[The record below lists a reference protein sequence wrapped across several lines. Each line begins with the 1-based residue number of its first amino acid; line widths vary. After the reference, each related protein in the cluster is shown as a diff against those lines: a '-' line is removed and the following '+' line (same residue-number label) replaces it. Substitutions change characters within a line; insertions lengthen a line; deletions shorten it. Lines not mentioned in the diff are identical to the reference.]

1 MQNEKSKD
9 KKFKDEKSIDDE
21 FKDKLLTALQDS
33 EIQSEIRKIII
44 SGKKSDAAPSE
55 IGSAKN
61 EELQNKI
68 EELKSELEQ
77 MRNENERIHT
87 ENERIHAESKLLKQ
101 KNQSMAEA
109 KTTAEQR
116 CEEQRKELEHQKMEL
131 KQYEEYVAKQAVQLK
146 DIQNEISGYRVFDEA
161 VTLFRAYCSLPS
173 DVLRKAAS
181 IIRPES
187 TDLFFAM
194 GCQKDNVLALWDF
207 MKSEWERLGDSET
220 KMLLETLT
228 YFLKMINNQYQRP
241 RFQWMDCHVGDPFD
255 DKLHIRT
262 ADSSRYSG
270 EIRQVCIPGIVNV
283 YNGETVVRK
292 SLVIV

>member
-1 MQNEKSKD
+1 MQDE
-9 KKFKDEKSIDDE
+9 KFKDEKSKDE
-21 FKDKLLTALQDS
+21 KPTFKDKLLTALQDS

-44 SGKKSDAAPSE
+44 SGEKSDAAPSE

-61 EELQNKI
+61 EELKNKI
-68 EELKSELEQ
+68 EELRSELEQ
-77 MRNENERIHT
+77 IRSENKRIHEENE
-87 ENERIHAESKLLKQ
+87 LLEQ
-101 KNQSMAEA
+101 RYQSMAEA
-109 KTTAEQR
+109 RTAAEQQ
-116 CEEQRKELEHQKMEL
+116 CEEQREELEHQKMKL

-187 TDLFFAM
+187 ADLFFAM

-207 MKSEWERLGDSET
+207 MKSEWERLGESET
-220 KMLLETLT
+220 KILLETLT

-241 RFQWMDCHVGDPFD
+241 IFQWMDCHVGDPFD

>member
-1 MQNEKSKD
+1 MQDE
-9 KKFKDEKSIDDE
+9 KFKDEKSKDE
-21 FKDKLLTALQDS
+21 KPKFKDRLLTALQDS

-44 SGKKSDAAPSE
+44 SGEKSDAAPSE

-61 EELQNKI
+61 EELKNKI

-77 MRNENERIHT
+77 MRNENERIHA
-87 ENERIHAESKLLKQ
+87 ENELLKQ

-109 KTTAEQR
+109 RTAAEQQ
-116 CEEQRKELEHQKMEL
+116 CEEQRKELEHQKMKL

-187 TDLFFAM
+187 ADLFFAM

-207 MKSEWERLGDSET
+207 MKSEWERLGESET
-220 KMLLETLT
+220 KILLETLT

-241 RFQWMDCHVGDPFD
+241 IFQWMDCHVGDPFD

>member
-1 MQNEKSKD
+1 MQDE
-9 KKFKDEKSIDDE
+9 KFKDEKSKDE
-21 FKDKLLTALQDS
+21 KSKDEKPKFKDKLLTALQDS

-77 MRNENERIHT
+77 MRNENERIH
-87 ENERIHAESKLLKQ
+87 AESELLKQ

-109 KTTAEQR
+109 KTAAEQQ
-116 CEEQRKELEHQKMEL
+116 CEVQRKELEHQKMKL
-131 KQYEEYVAKQAVQLK
+131 KQYEEYAAKQALQLK

-187 TDLFFAM
+187 ADLFFAM

-207 MKSEWERLGDSET
+207 MKSEWERLGESET
-220 KMLLETLT
+220 KILLETLT

-241 RFQWMDCHVGDPFD
+241 IFQWMDCHVGDPFD

>member
-1 MQNEKSKD
+1 MQDE
-9 KKFKDEKSIDDE
+9 KFKDEKSKDE
-21 FKDKLLTALQDS
+21 KPKFKDKLLTALQDS

-44 SGKKSDAAPSE
+44 SGEKSDAAPSE

-61 EELQNKI
+61 EALQNKI

-77 MRNENERIHT
+77 MRNENK
-87 ENERIHAESKLLKQ
+87 RIHAESELLKQ

-109 KTTAEQR
+109 RTAAEQQ
-116 CEEQRKELEHQKMEL
+116 CEGQREELEHQKMKL
-131 KQYEEYVAKQAVQLK
+131 KQYEEYAAKQAVQLK

-187 TDLFFAM
+187 ADLFFAM

-207 MKSEWERLGDSET
+207 MKSEWERLGESET
-220 KMLLETLT
+220 KILLETLT

-241 RFQWMDCHVGDPFD
+241 IFQWMDCHVGDPFD

>member
-1 MQNEKSKD
+1 MQDE
-9 KKFKDEKSIDDE
+9 KFKDEKSKDE
-21 FKDKLLTALQDS
+21 KPKFKDKLLTALQDS

-44 SGKKSDAAPSE
+44 SGEKSDAAPSE

-77 MRNENERIHT
+77 LRNK
-87 ENERIHAESKLLKQ
+87 NERIHAESELLKQ

-109 KTTAEQR
+109 KTAAEQQ
-116 CEEQRKELEHQKMEL
+116 CEVQRKELEHQKMKL
-131 KQYEEYVAKQAVQLK
+131 KQYEEYAAKQAVQLK
-146 DIQNEISGYRVFDEA
+146 DIQNEISGYRVFDKA

-187 TDLFFAM
+187 ADLFFAM

-207 MKSEWERLGDSET
+207 MKSEWERLGESET
-220 KMLLETLT
+220 KILLETLT

-241 RFQWMDCHVGDPFD
+241 IFQWMDCHVGDSFD

>member
-1 MQNEKSKD
+1 MQ
-9 KKFKDEKSIDDE
+9 DEK

-44 SGKKSDAAPSE
+44 LGEESDAAPSE

-61 EELQNKI
+61 EELKNKI

-77 MRNENERIHT
+77 MRNENERIH
-87 ENERIHAESKLLKQ
+87 AESELLKQ

-109 KTTAEQR
+109 RTAAEQQ
-116 CEEQRKELEHQKMEL
+116 CEVQRKELEHQKMKL

-187 TDLFFAM
+187 ADLFFAM

-207 MKSEWERLGDSET
+207 MKSEWERLGESET
-220 KMLLETLT
+220 KILLETLT

-241 RFQWMDCHVGDPFD
+241 IFQWMDCHVGDPFD

-283 YNGETVVRK
+283 YNGETVVKK

>member
-1 MQNEKSKD
+1 MQDE
-9 KKFKDEKSIDDE
+9 KFKDEKSKDE
-21 FKDKLLTALQDS
+21 KPKDEKPKFKDRLLTALQDS

-44 SGKKSDAAPSE
+44 SGEKSDAAPSE

-61 EELQNKI
+61 EELKNKI

-77 MRNENERIHT
+77 MRNENERIHA
-87 ENERIHAESKLLKQ
+87 ENELLKQ

-109 KTTAEQR
+109 RTAAEQQ
-116 CEEQRKELEHQKMEL
+116 CAVQRKELEHQKMKL

-187 TDLFFAM
+187 ADLFFAM

-207 MKSEWERLGDSET
+207 MKSEWERLGESET
-220 KMLLETLT
+220 KILLETLT

-241 RFQWMDCHVGDPFD
+241 IFQWMDCHVGDPFD

>member
-1 MQNEKSKD
+1 MQ
-9 KKFKDEKSIDDE
+9 DEK

-44 SGKKSDAAPSE
+44 SGEESDVAPSE

-77 MRNENERIHT
+77 MRNENERIH
-87 ENERIHAESKLLKQ
+87 AESELLKQ

-109 KTTAEQR
+109 RTAAEQQ
-116 CEEQRKELEHQKMEL
+116 CEEQRKELEDQKMKL

-187 TDLFFAM
+187 ADLFFAM

-207 MKSEWERLGDSET
+207 MKSEWERLGESET
-220 KMLLETLT
+220 KILLETLT

-241 RFQWMDCHVGDPFD
+241 IFQWMDCHVGDPFD

>member
-1 MQNEKSKD
+1 MQ
-9 KKFKDEKSIDDE
+9 DEK

-44 SGKKSDAAPSE
+44 SGEKSDAAPSE

-61 EELQNKI
+61 EELKNKI

-77 MRNENERIHT
+77 MRNENERIH
-87 ENERIHAESKLLKQ
+87 AESELLKQ

-109 KTTAEQR
+109 RTAAEQR
-116 CEEQRKELEHQKMEL
+116 CEEQRKELEDQKMKL

-187 TDLFFAM
+187 ADLFFAM

-207 MKSEWERLGDSET
+207 MKSEWERLGESET
-220 KMLLETLT
+220 KILLETLT

-241 RFQWMDCHVGDPFD
+241 IFQWMDCHVGDPFD

>member
-1 MQNEKSKD
+1 MQDEKSKD
-9 KKFKDEKSIDDE
+9 EKSKDEKPK
-21 FKDKLLTALQDS
+21 FKDKLLAALQDS

-44 SGKKSDAAPSE
+44 SGEKSDAAPSE

-77 MRNENERIHT
+77 MRNENERIH
-87 ENERIHAESKLLKQ
+87 AESKLLKQ

-109 KTTAEQR
+109 RTEAEQQ
-116 CEEQRKELEHQKMEL
+116 CEAQRKELEHQKMEL

-187 TDLFFAM
+187 ADLFFAM

-207 MKSEWERLGDSET
+207 MKSEWERLGESET
-220 KMLLETLT
+220 KILLETLT

-241 RFQWMDCHVGDPFD
+241 IFQWMDCHVGDPFD

>member
-1 MQNEKSKD
+1 MQDKKSKDEKSKD
-9 KKFKDEKSIDDE
+9 EKPE

-44 SGKKSDAAPSE
+44 SGEKSDAAPSE

-68 EELKSELEQ
+68 EELKSKLEQ
-77 MRNENERIHT
+77 MRNENERIH
-87 ENERIHAESKLLKQ
+87 AESELLKQ

-109 KTTAEQR
+109 RTEAEQQ
-116 CEEQRKELEHQKMEL
+116 CEAQRKELEHQKMEL

-161 VTLFRAYCSLPS
+161 VTRFRAYCSLPS

-187 TDLFFAM
+187 ADLFFAM

-207 MKSEWERLGDSET
+207 MKSEWERLGESET
-220 KMLLETLT
+220 KILLETLT

-241 RFQWMDCHVGDPFD
+241 IFQWMDCHVGDPFD

>member
-1 MQNEKSKD
+1 MQDE
-9 KKFKDEKSIDDE
+9 KFKDEKSKDE
-21 FKDKLLTALQDS
+21 KPKFKDRLLTALQDS

-44 SGKKSDAAPSE
+44 SGEKSDAASSE

-61 EELQNKI
+61 EELKNKI

-77 MRNENERIHT
+77 MRNENERIHA
-87 ENERIHAESKLLKQ
+87 ENELLKQ

-109 KTTAEQR
+109 RTAAEQQ
-116 CEEQRKELEHQKMEL
+116 CEEQRKELEHQKMKL

-187 TDLFFAM
+187 ADLFFAM

-207 MKSEWERLGDSET
+207 MKSEWERLGESET
-220 KMLLETLT
+220 KILLETLT

-241 RFQWMDCHVGDPFD
+241 IFQWMDCHVGDPFD

>member
-1 MQNEKSKD
+1 MQDE
-9 KKFKDEKSIDDE
+9 KFKDEKSKDE
-21 FKDKLLTALQDS
+21 KPKFKDKLLTALEDS

-44 SGKKSDAAPSE
+44 SGEKSDAAPSE

-61 EELQNKI
+61 EELKNKI

-77 MRNENERIHT
+77 MRNENK
-87 ENERIHAESKLLKQ
+87 RIHAESELLKQ

-109 KTTAEQR
+109 KTAAEQQ
-116 CEEQRKELEHQKMEL
+116 CEGQRKELEHQKMKL

-187 TDLFFAM
+187 ADLFFAM

-207 MKSEWERLGDSET
+207 MKSEWERLGESET
-220 KMLLETLT
+220 KILLETLT

-241 RFQWMDCHVGDPFD
+241 IFQWMDCHVGDPFD

>member
-1 MQNEKSKD
+1 MQDE
-9 KKFKDEKSIDDE
+9 KFKDEKSKDE
-21 FKDKLLTALQDS
+21 KPKFKDKLLAALQDS
-33 EIQSEIRKIII
+33 EIQSEIRKIIM
-44 SGKKSDAAPSE
+44 SGEKSDAAPSE

-68 EELKSELEQ
+68 EDLKSALEQ
-77 MRNENERIHT
+77 MRKENK
-87 ENERIHAESKLLKQ
+87 RIHAESELLKQ
-101 KNQSMAEA
+101 ENQSMAEA
-109 KTTAEQR
+109 RTKAEQR
-116 CEEQRKELEHQKMEL
+116 CEEQRKELEDQKMKL

-187 TDLFFAM
+187 ADLFFAM

-207 MKSEWERLGDSET
+207 MKSEWERLGESET
-220 KMLLETLT
+220 KILLETLT

-241 RFQWMDCHVGDPFD
+241 IFQWMDCHVGDPFD

>member
-1 MQNEKSKD
+1 MQDE
-9 KKFKDEKSIDDE
+9 KFKDEKSKDE
-21 FKDKLLTALQDS
+21 KPKFKDKLLTALQDS

-44 SGKKSDAAPSE
+44 SGEKSDATPSE

-77 MRNENERIHT
+77 MRNENK
-87 ENERIHAESKLLKQ
+87 RIHAESELLKQ

-109 KTTAEQR
+109 RTAAEQQ
-116 CEEQRKELEHQKMEL
+116 CEGQREELEHQKMKL

-187 TDLFFAM
+187 ADLFFAM

-207 MKSEWERLGDSET
+207 MKSEWERLGESET
-220 KMLLETLT
+220 KILLETLT

-241 RFQWMDCHVGDPFD
+241 IFQWMDCHVGDPFD

>member
-1 MQNEKSKD
+1 MQ
-9 KKFKDEKSIDDE
+9 DEK

-44 SGKKSDAAPSE
+44 SGEKSDAAPSE

-61 EELQNKI
+61 EALQNKI

-77 MRNENERIHT
+77 MRNENERIH
-87 ENERIHAESKLLKQ
+87 AESELLKQ

-109 KTTAEQR
+109 RTAAEQQ
-116 CEEQRKELEHQKMEL
+116 CEVQRKELEHQKMKL

-187 TDLFFAM
+187 ADLFFAM

-207 MKSEWERLGDSET
+207 MKSEWERLSESET
-220 KMLLETLT
+220 KILLETLT

-241 RFQWMDCHVGDPFD
+241 IFQWMDCHVGDPFD

>member
-1 MQNEKSKD
+1 MQ
-9 KKFKDEKSIDDE
+9 DEK

-44 SGKKSDAAPSE
+44 SGEKSDAAPSE

-61 EELQNKI
+61 EALQNKI

-77 MRNENERIHT
+77 MRNENERIH
-87 ENERIHAESKLLKQ
+87 AESELLKQ

-109 KTTAEQR
+109 RTAAEQQ
-116 CEEQRKELEHQKMEL
+116 CEVQRKELEHQKMKL

-187 TDLFFAM
+187 ADLFFAM

-207 MKSEWERLGDSET
+207 MKSEWERLGESET
-220 KMLLETLT
+220 KILLETLT

-241 RFQWMDCHVGDPFD
+241 IFQWMDCHVGDPFD

>member
-1 MQNEKSKD
+1 MQDE
-9 KKFKDEKSIDDE
+9 KFKDEKSKDE
-21 FKDKLLTALQDS
+21 KPNFKDKLLTALQDS

-44 SGKKSDAAPSE
+44 SGEKSDAAPSE

-61 EELQNKI
+61 EELKNKI

-77 MRNENERIHT
+77 MRNENK
-87 ENERIHAESKLLKQ
+87 RIHAESELLKQ

-109 KTTAEQR
+109 RTAAEQQ
-116 CEEQRKELEHQKMEL
+116 CEGQRKELEHQKMKL

-187 TDLFFAM
+187 ADLFFAM

-207 MKSEWERLGDSET
+207 MKSEWERLGESET
-220 KMLLETLT
+220 KILLETLT

-241 RFQWMDCHVGDPFD
+241 IFQWMDCHVGDPFD

>member
-1 MQNEKSKD
+1 MQDEKSKD
-9 KKFKDEKSIDDE
+9 EKPK
-21 FKDKLLTALQDS
+21 FKDKLLAALQDS

-44 SGKKSDAAPSE
+44 SGEKSDAVPIE

-68 EELKSELEQ
+68 EELRSELEQ
-77 MRNENERIHT
+77 IRNENERIHE
-87 ENERIHAESKLLKQ
+87 ENELLEQ
-101 KNQSMAEA
+101 RYQSMAEA
-109 KTTAEQR
+109 KTAAEQQ
-116 CEEQRKELEHQKMEL
+116 CAVQRKELEHQKMKL
-131 KQYEEYVAKQAVQLK
+131 KQYEEYAAKQAVQLK

-187 TDLFFAM
+187 ADLFFAM

-207 MKSEWERLGDSET
+207 MKSEWERLGESET
-220 KMLLETLT
+220 KILLETLT

-241 RFQWMDCHVGDPFD
+241 IFQWMDCHVGDPFD

>member
-1 MQNEKSKD
+1 MQ
-9 KKFKDEKSIDDE
+9 DEK

-44 SGKKSDAAPSE
+44 SGEKSDAVPSE

-77 MRNENERIHT
+77 MRNENERIH
-87 ENERIHAESKLLKQ
+87 AESELLKQ

-109 KTTAEQR
+109 RTAAEQQ
-116 CEEQRKELEHQKMEL
+116 CEGQKKELEDQKMKL

-187 TDLFFAM
+187 ADLFFAM

-207 MKSEWERLGDSET
+207 MKSEWERLGESET
-220 KMLLETLT
+220 KVLLETLT

-241 RFQWMDCHVGDPFD
+241 IFQWMDCHVGDSFD

>member
-1 MQNEKSKD
+1 MQDE
-9 KKFKDEKSIDDE
+9 KFKDEKSKDE
-21 FKDKLLTALQDS
+21 KSKDEKPKFKDRLLTALQDS

-44 SGKKSDAAPSE
+44 SGEKSDAAPSE

-61 EELQNKI
+61 EELKNKI

-77 MRNENERIHT
+77 MRNENERIHA
-87 ENERIHAESKLLKQ
+87 ENELLKQ

-109 KTTAEQR
+109 RTAAEQQ
-116 CEEQRKELEHQKMEL
+116 CEEQRKELEHQKMKL
-131 KQYEEYVAKQAVQLK
+131 KQYEEYAAKQAVQLK
-146 DIQNEISGYRVFDEA
+146 DIQNEISRYRVFDEA

-187 TDLFFAM
+187 ADLFFAM

-207 MKSEWERLGDSET
+207 MKSEWEILGESET
-220 KMLLETLT
+220 KILLETLT

-241 RFQWMDCHVGDPFD
+241 IFQWMDCHVGDPFD

>member
-1 MQNEKSKD
+1 MQDE
-9 KKFKDEKSIDDE
+9 KFKDEKSKDE
-21 FKDKLLTALQDS
+21 KPKFKDKLLTALQDS

-44 SGKKSDAAPSE
+44 SGEKSDAAPSE

-61 EELQNKI
+61 EELKNKI

-77 MRNENERIHT
+77 MRNENK
-87 ENERIHAESKLLKQ
+87 RIHAENELLKQ

-109 KTTAEQR
+109 RTAAEQQ
-116 CEEQRKELEHQKMEL
+116 CEEQRKELEHQKMKL

-187 TDLFFAM
+187 ADLFFAM

-207 MKSEWERLGDSET
+207 MKSEWERLGESET
-220 KMLLETLT
+220 KILLETLT

-241 RFQWMDCHVGDPFD
+241 IFQWMDCHVGDPFD

>member
-1 MQNEKSKD
+1 MQ
-9 KKFKDEKSIDDE
+9 DEK

-44 SGKKSDAAPSE
+44 SGEKSDAAPSE

-77 MRNENERIHT
+77 MRNENERIH
-87 ENERIHAESKLLKQ
+87 AESKLLKQ

-109 KTTAEQR
+109 GTAAEQR
-116 CEEQRKELEHQKMEL
+116 CEEQRKELEHQKMKL

-187 TDLFFAM
+187 ADLFFAM

-207 MKSEWERLGDSET
+207 MKSEWERLGESET
-220 KMLLETLT
+220 KILLETLT

-241 RFQWMDCHVGDPFD
+241 IFQWMDCHVGDPFD

>member
-1 MQNEKSKD
+1 MQDEKSKD
-9 KKFKDEKSIDDE
+9 EKPK
-21 FKDKLLTALQDS
+21 FKDKLLAALQDS

-44 SGKKSDAAPSE
+44 SGEKSDAVPIG

-68 EELKSELEQ
+68 EELRSELEQ
-77 MRNENERIHT
+77 IRNENERIHE
-87 ENERIHAESKLLKQ
+87 ENELLEQ
-101 KNQSMAEA
+101 RYQSMAEA
-109 KTTAEQR
+109 KTAAEQQ
-116 CEEQRKELEHQKMEL
+116 CAVQRKELEHQKMKL
-131 KQYEEYVAKQAVQLK
+131 KQYEEYAAKQAVQLK

-187 TDLFFAM
+187 ADLFFAM

-207 MKSEWERLGDSET
+207 MKSEWERLGESET
-220 KMLLETLT
+220 KILLETLT

-241 RFQWMDCHVGDPFD
+241 IFQWMDCHVGDPFD

>member
-1 MQNEKSKD
+1 MQDKKSKDEKSKD
-9 KKFKDEKSIDDE
+9 EE
-21 FKDKLLTALQDS
+21 FKDNLLTALEDS
-33 EIQSEIRKIII
+33 EFLSKIRKIII
-44 SGKKSDAAPSE
+44 PEDESDAVPIE

-68 EELKSELEQ
+68 EELKSKLEQ
-77 MRNENERIHT
+77 MRNENERIH
-87 ENERIHAESKLLKQ
+87 AESELLKQ

-109 KTTAEQR
+109 RTAAEQQ
-116 CEEQRKELEHQKMEL
+116 CEMQRKELEDQKMKL

-187 TDLFFAM
+187 ADLFFAM

-207 MKSEWERLGDSET
+207 MKSEWERLGESET
-220 KMLLETLT
+220 KILLETLT

-241 RFQWMDCHVGDPFD
+241 IFQWMDCHVGDPFD

-292 SLVIV
+292 SFVIV

>member
-1 MQNEKSKD
+1 MQDEKSKD
-9 KKFKDEKSIDDE
+9 EKLKE
-21 FKDKLLTALQDS
+21 FKDKLLTALDDS
-33 EIQSEIRKIII
+33 KIQSEIRKIIF
-44 SGKKSDAAPSE
+44 SGEKLHVAPSE

-68 EELKSELEQ
+68 EELRSELEQ
-77 MRNENERIHT
+77 IRNENERIHE
-87 ENERIHAESKLLKQ
+87 ENELLEQ
-101 KNQSMAEA
+101 RYQSMAEA
-109 KTTAEQR
+109 KTAAEQQ
-116 CEEQRKELEHQKMEL
+116 CAVQRKELEHQKMEL
-131 KQYEEYVAKQAVQLK
+131 KQYEEHVAKQAVQLK

-173 DVLRKAAS
+173 DVLWKAAS

-187 TDLFFAM
+187 ADLFFAM

-207 MKSEWERLGDSET
+207 MKSEWEGLGESET
-220 KMLLETLT
+220 KILLETLT

-241 RFQWMDCHVGDPFD
+241 IFQWMDCHVGDSFD

-283 YNGETVVRK
+283 YNGVTVVRK

>member
-1 MQNEKSKD
+1 MQDE
-9 KKFKDEKSIDDE
+9 KFKDEKSKDE
-21 FKDKLLTALQDS
+21 KPKFKDKLLTALQDS

-77 MRNENERIHT
+77 MRNENERIH
-87 ENERIHAESKLLKQ
+87 AESELLKQ

-109 KTTAEQR
+109 KTAAEQQ
-116 CEEQRKELEHQKMEL
+116 CEVQRKELEHQKMKL
-131 KQYEEYVAKQAVQLK
+131 KQYEEYAAKQAVQLK

-187 TDLFFAM
+187 ADLFFAM

-207 MKSEWERLGDSET
+207 MKSEWERLGESET
-220 KMLLETLT
+220 KILLETLT

-241 RFQWMDCHVGDPFD
+241 IFQWMDCHVGDPFD

>member
-1 MQNEKSKD
+1 MQDE
-9 KKFKDEKSIDDE
+9 KFKDEKSKDE
-21 FKDKLLTALQDS
+21 KPKFKDKLLTALQDS

-44 SGKKSDAAPSE
+44 SGEKSDAAPSE

-61 EELQNKI
+61 EELKNKI

-77 MRNENERIHT
+77 MRNENERIHA
-87 ENERIHAESKLLKQ
+87 ENELLKQ

-109 KTTAEQR
+109 RTAAEQQ
-116 CEEQRKELEHQKMEL
+116 CEEQRKELEHQKMKL

-187 TDLFFAM
+187 ADLFFAM

-207 MKSEWERLGDSET
+207 MKSEWERLGESET
-220 KMLLETLT
+220 KILLETLT

-241 RFQWMDCHVGDPFD
+241 IFQWMDCHVGDPFD

>member
-1 MQNEKSKD
+1 MQDE
-9 KKFKDEKSIDDE
+9 KFKDEKSKDE
-21 FKDKLLTALQDS
+21 KPKFKDKLLTALQDS

-44 SGKKSDAAPSE
+44 SGEKSDAAPSE

-61 EELQNKI
+61 EALQNKI

-77 MRNENERIHT
+77 IRSENKRIHEENE
-87 ENERIHAESKLLKQ
+87 LLEQ
-101 KNQSMAEA
+101 RYQSMAEA
-109 KTTAEQR
+109 KTAAEQQ
-116 CEEQRKELEHQKMEL
+116 CAVQRKELELRKMKL
-131 KQYEEYVAKQAVQLK
+131 KQYEEYAAKQAVQLK

-187 TDLFFAM
+187 ADLFFAM

-207 MKSEWERLGDSET
+207 MKSEWERLGESET
-220 KMLLETLT
+220 KILLETLT

-241 RFQWMDCHVGDPFD
+241 IFQWMDCHVGDPFD

-270 EIRQVCIPGIVNV
+270 EIRQACIPGIVNV

>member
-1 MQNEKSKD
+1 MQDEKSKD
-9 KKFKDEKSIDDE
+9 EKSKDEKTKFKDR
-21 FKDKLLTALQDS
+21 LLTALQDS

-44 SGKKSDAAPSE
+44 SGEKSDAAPSE

-61 EELQNKI
+61 EELKNKI

-77 MRNENERIHT
+77 MRNENK
-87 ENERIHAESKLLKQ
+87 RIHAESEHIHAENELLKQ
-101 KNQSMAEA
+101 KNQSMAEV
-109 KTTAEQR
+109 KTAAEQR
-116 CEEQRKELEHQKMEL
+116 CEAQRKKLEDQKMKL

-187 TDLFFAM
+187 ADLFFAM

-207 MKSEWERLGDSET
+207 MKSEWERLGESET
-220 KMLLETLT
+220 KILLETLT

-241 RFQWMDCHVGDPFD
+241 IFQWMDCHVGDPFD

-270 EIRQVCIPGIVNV
+270 EVRQVCIPGIVNV

>member
-1 MQNEKSKD
+1 MQDE
-9 KKFKDEKSIDDE
+9 KFKDEKSKDE
-21 FKDKLLTALQDS
+21 KPKDEKPKFKDRLLTALQDS

-44 SGKKSDAAPSE
+44 SGEKSDAAPSE

-61 EELQNKI
+61 EELKNKI

-77 MRNENERIHT
+77 MRNENERIHA
-87 ENERIHAESKLLKQ
+87 ENELLKQ

-109 KTTAEQR
+109 RTAAEQQ
-116 CEEQRKELEHQKMEL
+116 CEEQRKELEHQKMKL

-187 TDLFFAM
+187 ADLFFAM

-207 MKSEWERLGDSET
+207 MKSEWERLGESET
-220 KMLLETLT
+220 KILLETLT

-241 RFQWMDCHVGDPFD
+241 IFQWMDCHVGDPFD

>member
-1 MQNEKSKD
+1 MQDKKSKDEKSKD
-9 KKFKDEKSIDDE
+9 EE
-21 FKDKLLTALQDS
+21 FKDNLLTALQDS

-44 SGKKSDAAPSE
+44 LGEKSDAAPSE

-68 EELKSELEQ
+68 EELKSKLEQ
-77 MRNENERIHT
+77 MRNENERIH
-87 ENERIHAESKLLKQ
+87 AESELLKQ

-109 KTTAEQR
+109 RTAAEQQ
-116 CEEQRKELEHQKMEL
+116 CEMQRKELEDQKMKL

-187 TDLFFAM
+187 ADLFFAM

-207 MKSEWERLGDSET
+207 MKSEWERLGESET
-220 KMLLETLT
+220 KILLETLT

-241 RFQWMDCHVGDPFD
+241 IFQWMDCHVGDPFD

>member
-1 MQNEKSKD
+1 MQDE
-9 KKFKDEKSIDDE
+9 KFKDEKSKDE
-21 FKDKLLTALQDS
+21 KPKFKDKLLTALQDS

-44 SGKKSDAAPSE
+44 SGEKSDAAPSE

-68 EELKSELEQ
+68 EELEQ
-77 MRNENERIHT
+77 MRNENK
-87 ENERIHAESKLLKQ
+87 RIHAESELLKQ

-109 KTTAEQR
+109 KTAAEQR
-116 CEEQRKELEHQKMEL
+116 CEEQRKELEDQKMKL

-146 DIQNEISGYRVFDEA
+146 DIQNEISRYRVFDEA

-187 TDLFFAM
+187 ADSFFAM

-207 MKSEWERLGDSET
+207 MKSEWERLGESET
-220 KMLLETLT
+220 KILLETLT

-241 RFQWMDCHVGDPFD
+241 IFQWMDCHVGDPFD

>member
-1 MQNEKSKD
+1 MQDEKFKDKKSKD
-9 KKFKDEKSIDDE
+9 EKPN

-44 SGKKSDAAPSE
+44 SGDESDAAPSK
-55 IGSAKN
+55 ISSAKN

-77 MRNENERIHT
+77 MRK

-109 KTTAEQR
+109 KTAAEQQ

-131 KQYEEYVAKQAVQLK
+131 KQYKEYVAKQAVQLK

-187 TDLFFAM
+187 ADLFFAM

-207 MKSEWERLGDSET
+207 MKSEWERLGESET
-220 KMLLETLT
+220 KILLETLT

-241 RFQWMDCHVGDPFD
+241 IFQWMDCHVGDPFD

>member
-1 MQNEKSKD
+1 MQDKKSKDEKSKD
-9 KKFKDEKSIDDE
+9 EKPE

-44 SGKKSDAAPSE
+44 SGEKSDAAPSE

-77 MRNENERIHT
+77 MRNENERIH
-87 ENERIHAESKLLKQ
+87 AESELLKQ

-109 KTTAEQR
+109 RTAAEQR

-173 DVLRKAAS
+173 DVLRKAMS

-187 TDLFFAM
+187 ADLFFAM

-207 MKSEWERLGDSET
+207 MKSEWERLGESET
-220 KMLLETLT
+220 KILLETLT

-241 RFQWMDCHVGDPFD
+241 IFQWMDCHVGDPFD

>member
-1 MQNEKSKD
+1 MQDE
-9 KKFKDEKSIDDE
+9 KFKDEKSKDE
-21 FKDKLLTALQDS
+21 KPKFKDRLLTALQDS

-44 SGKKSDAAPSE
+44 SGEKSDAAPSE

-77 MRNENERIHT
+77 MRNENK
-87 ENERIHAESKLLKQ
+87 RIHAESELLKQ

-109 KTTAEQR
+109 KTAAEQQ
-116 CEEQRKELEHQKMEL
+116 CEGQREELEHQKMEL
-131 KQYEEYVAKQAVQLK
+131 KQYKEYVAKQAVQLK

-187 TDLFFAM
+187 ADLFFAM

-207 MKSEWERLGDSET
+207 MKSEWERLGESET
-220 KMLLETLT
+220 KILLETLT

-241 RFQWMDCHVGDPFD
+241 IFQWMDCHVGDPFD

>member
-1 MQNEKSKD
+1 MQ
-9 KKFKDEKSIDDE
+9 DEK

-44 SGKKSDAAPSE
+44 SGEKSDAAPSE

-61 EELQNKI
+61 EELKNKI

-77 MRNENERIHT
+77 MRN

-109 KTTAEQR
+109 RTEAEQQ
-116 CEEQRKELEHQKMEL
+116 CEAQRKEIEHQKMKL
-131 KQYEEYVAKQAVQLK
+131 KQYEEYAAKQAVQLK

-187 TDLFFAM
+187 ADLFFAM

-207 MKSEWERLGDSET
+207 MKSEWERLGESET
-220 KMLLETLT
+220 KILLETLT

-241 RFQWMDCHVGDPFD
+241 IFQWMDCHVGDPFD

-292 SLVIV
+292 SFVIV